1 MEICINHANLLE
13 VLDMARMYLMH
24 QLQRIV
30 LNQLKRVVNIY
41 ATNEDLI
48 NLVDCAKKSEIPELE
63 KIVKEELGMI
73 MKTCVRNL
81 DYTTLIELL
90 NRANMYKMYEM
101 QMTVVEHLEEMALH
115 NCDDAADLFFKMLD
129 FAKKFECLQLEKILR
144 ENLQYLLDI

>member
-1 MEICINHANLLE
+1 
-13 VLDMARMYLMH
+13 MARMYLMH

>member
-30 LNQLKRVVNIY
+30 LNQLERVVNIY

-48 NLVDCAKKSEIPELE
+48 NLVDCAKKFEIPELE

-129 FAKKFECLQLEKILR
+129 CAKKFESLQLERILR